1 LAYVQKDGE
10 GALFK
15 NNDKTAE
22 THAHAKGSITIDGKE
37 YWLSAWTNTKDNGEK
52 WQKLKATPKNANNT
66 RAPVTAA
73 KPALDDLD
81 DGLIPF

>member
-1 LAYVQKDGE
+1 MAYDNTNTFV
-10 GALFK
+10 LFK
-15 NNDKTAE
+15 NKDKATE
-22 THAHAKGSITIDGKE
+22 KHPDYKGTLNIEGVE
-37 YWLSAWTNTKDNGEK
+37 HWASAWVKTSKNGEK
-52 WQKLKATPKNANNT
+52 FMSGSITPKNANNT